1 MMQHR
6 AWAPDTENMV
16 PGAMNFKSKLLTLSL
31 LMGVAIVATAV
42 HFRPTYC
49 LIETENEIHVLLM
62 ANVGVAACTA
72 CVCVRGSG
80 VRGRSAG

>member
-1 MMQHR
+1 MQHR

-16 PGAMNFKSKLLTLSL
+16 PGAMNFKSKLLILSL
-31 LMGVAIVATAV
+31 LMGVAIVAAAV

-49 LIETENEIHVLLM
+49 LIETENESVVLL

-80 VRGRSAG
+80 VIGRSGG